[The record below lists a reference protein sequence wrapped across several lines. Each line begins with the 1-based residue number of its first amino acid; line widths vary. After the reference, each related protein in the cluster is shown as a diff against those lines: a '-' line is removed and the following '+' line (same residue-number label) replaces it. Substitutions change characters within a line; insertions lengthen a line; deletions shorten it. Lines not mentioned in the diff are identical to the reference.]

1 LEDVR
6 NIAFQGRRPV
16 LTLPWKGRAY
26 GRDGIKKGFKQIRL
40 EIFSL
45 FLLKP
50 ASARKGAANAAERS
64 AVNIKIPSGNSISSA
79 EGWFACFPFAKQIS
93 GINLPRRGRRA
104 TKWRLGLGGA
114 DIFLDHSGST
124 YIIPKLSLYSTGLM
138 PPKVI
143 LIRSSLYQ

>member
-1 LEDVR
+1 MREFSRAKGQD
-6 NIAFQGRRPV
+6 RP

-26 GRDGIKKGFKQIRL
+26 GRNRIKKGFKQIRL

-64 AVNIKIPSGNSISSA
+64 AVNIKIPGGNSISSA

-93 GINLPRRGRRA
+93 GVDLPKWGREYGRGWG
-104 TKWRLGLGGA
+104 TKGQKQIRFETFSL
-114 DIFLDHSGST
+114 FLLRPASARKDVT
-124 YIIPKLSLYSTGLM
+124 E
-138 PPKVI
+138 
-143 LIRSSLYQ
+143 